1 MTLSLP
7 PLPVVPDASVLID
20 VLLAEPAASE
30 AWRRWTDEERML
42 LAPPLVWVEVANVLL
57 RRYRMPA
64 SVIAAKLD
72 LLVTSGLET
81 ADRGPRGV
89 AAAVGLAEHHGL
101 TAFDATSLWLAIH
114 VDGELATT
122 DVALIR
128 AAEAEGVA
136 LAIPPAA

>member
-1 MTLSLP
+1 VTFSLP
-7 PLPVVPDASVLID
+7 PPPIVPDASVLVD
-20 VLLAEPAASE
+20 ALLAEPVASE
-30 AWRRWTDEERML
+30 AWRRWADEERML

-64 SVIAAKLD
+64 SVIAAKLE
-72 LLVTSGLET
+72 LLVASGLET

-89 AAAVGLAEHHGL
+89 AAAVGLAGHHGL
-101 TAFDATSLWLAIH
+101 TAYDATCLWLAID